1 MKHGENGSPAKINRR
16 QFARTAGVAMALC
29 GAAVSCGPNL
39 AAAPVA
45 AALGMPPAAQPASAQ
60 SGNATPLA
68 PAITELSPEQ
78 QSRVRELVERDAR
91 QRALMRPAALPY
103 DLEPAFLF
111 SVRRPDRARRKP

>member
-1 MKHGENGSPAKINRR
+1 MTHGENGSPVKINRR

-29 GAAVSCGPNL
+29 GAAVSCGPHL

-45 AALGMPPAAQPASAQ
+45 AALGMPPAAQPATAQ
-60 SGNATPLA
+60 SGTAPLA
-68 PAITELSPEQ
+68 PAIAGLSPEQ

-111 SVRRPDRARRKP
+111 NVRRPDRARRKP